1 MNFPQLMQAI
11 LSQDSFFVRDSTHQ
25 FKLCTDFLW
34 NNIVTGEQVCDFL
47 ISAYDEVIH
56 WRPNVFLIPYGKAG
70 KHFIKE
76 LARLYQAFAE
86 DTALSSIA
94 LMALLLQKPHKQ
106 SKVKDHST
114 HLLRRLELWNQGSF
128 DALLKEGRCIQDH
141 LKRGLSSRNEPKDP
155 SRLFDHLMSEG
166 KVSMALRLLSE
177 KSKGGVLSLD
187 SSIPSG
193 FDSSGKQLFCTV
205 REILMEKHPTAIPA
219 SPSILLDSSSET
231 QHYDPII
238 FDCITGDVIKKAS
251 LNTHGAAGPSGVD
264 ADAWRRMCTS
274 FGEASVGLCEALA
287 SVARR
292 LCAAHLV
299 PLVLMP
305 FLSCRLIPLDKCPGI
320 GIGDVPCRIVS
331 KAVLYTIGDDIVL
344 ATGPLQ
350 TCAGHEA
357 GSEAAVH
364 AMKELFGAA
373 TSEATLLVDAT
384 NALTVSIVKLH
395 FTIFPRFVHL
405 FLSSCRI
412 LIVPQSV
419 FLLLVKVKFH
429 LLRAQRKVTPCYGH
443 VCTGYSSSDSSF
455 TY

>member
-1 MNFPQLMQAI
+1 MSFLYGKLYPSTFQSGYYWSGLFFV
-11 LSQDSFFVRDSTHQ
+11 QDSTDQ
-25 FKLCTDFLW
+25 FKPCTDFLW

-47 ISAYDEVIH
+47 ISAYDEVVH
-56 WRPNVFLIPYGKAG
+56 WGPNVFLIPYGKAG

-94 LMALLLQKPHKQ
+94 LMACSVLQPLLLQKPYKQ
-106 SKVKDHST
+106 SKAKDHSA

-128 DALLKEGRCIQDH
+128 DALIKEGRCIQDH

-193 FDSSGKQLFCTV
+193 FDSSGKQLFRTV
-205 REILMEKHPTAIPA
+205 REILMEKHPAAIPA

-238 FDCITGDVIKKAS
+238 FDFITGDLIKKAS

-264 ADAWRRMCTS
+264 AYAWRRMCTS

-292 LCAAHLV
+292 LCTAHLV
-299 PLVLMP
+299 PSVLMP
-305 FLSCRLIPLDKCPGI
+305 FQSCRLIPLDKCPGVRPI
-320 GIGDVPCRIVS
+320 GIGDVPRRIVS
-331 KAVLYTIGDDIVL
+331 KAVLYAIGDDIVS
-344 ATGPLQ
+344 AAGPLQ
-350 TCAGHEA
+350 TCACHEA

-373 TSEATLLVDAT
+373 TSEAALLVDAT
-384 NALTVSIVKLH
+384 NAFNCVN
-395 FTIFPRFVHL
+395 R
-405 FLSSCRI
+405 
-412 LIVPQSV
+412 
-419 FLLLVKVKFH
+419 
-429 LLRAQRKVTPCYGH
+429 
-443 VCTGYSSSDSSF
+443 
-455 TY
+455 